1 MEKNL
6 LPVCSDNALT
16 GAIRQ
21 LTKLNISCNCHNLSL
36 VMKRVIEKEGPKNDL
51 IPNFDEDI
59 KEWFIMQ
66 LEIIFCLIPQ
76 YAKT

>member
-1 MEKNL
+1 
-6 LPVCSDNALT
+6 
-16 GAIRQ
+16 
-21 LTKLNISCNCHNLSL
+21 
-36 VMKRVIEKEGPKNDL
+36 MKRVIEKEGPKNDL